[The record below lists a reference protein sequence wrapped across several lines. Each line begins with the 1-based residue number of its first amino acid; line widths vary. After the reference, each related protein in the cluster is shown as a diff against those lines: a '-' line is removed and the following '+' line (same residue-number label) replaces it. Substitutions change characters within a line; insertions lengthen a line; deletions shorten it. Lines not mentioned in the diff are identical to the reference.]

1 MATPLRGR
9 LDLIRFLAGH
19 AILASDIRNRVVMTK
34 ARKKAAQQAVQ
45 APAPIYQLQ
54 IALAGS
60 APLVWRRM
68 VIAGSLRLATVH
80 RVLQSVMGWS
90 GAHPYEFD
98 FGGGR
103 YGEAG
108 LDVPERSRLK
118 HAARVTLESAVGEL
132 GEFAYFYGAGAGWKH
147 TLQVEAVLPPDAGLR
162 LARCIEGANA
172 CPPERSGGID
182 AYQALLQII
191 ADTDH
196 PQHVQEL
203 ATLGG
208 RLDPAHFD
216 LAEVNRLL
224 ARIRE

>member
-1 MATPLRGR
+1 MATPLHGR
-9 LDLIRFLAGH
+9 VDLIRFWAGY

-80 RVLQSVMGWS
+80 RVLQAVMGWS

-132 GEFAYFYGAGAGWKH
+132 GEFAYFYGAGAGWTH
-147 TLQVEAVLPPDAGLR
+147 TLQVEAVLAPDAGLR
-162 LARCIEGANA
+162 IARCIEGANA
-172 CPPERSGGID
+172 CPPERSGGIE